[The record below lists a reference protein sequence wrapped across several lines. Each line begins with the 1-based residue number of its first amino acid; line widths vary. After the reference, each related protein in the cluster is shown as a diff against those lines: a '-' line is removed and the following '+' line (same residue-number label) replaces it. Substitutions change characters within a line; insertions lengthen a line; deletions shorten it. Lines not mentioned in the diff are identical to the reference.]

1 MCPPTNTSLL
11 LFSVALFSALTAH
24 YIVDAHIVFF
34 TVGTQKFIVQLVE
47 NAFFALLFVTAHTAN
62 FLVNFDVVKSAT
74 WTFFVFQRQT
84 PTLLPHYEKGQIS
97 VTPACSTSLKIAQ
110 ISMPPTKVQHGFF
123 SLQNAK
129 GKLSDSCAKYSNIA
143 CHKQTRLATNKHNL
157 LQITSLCYKS
167 PRLAT
172 NHLA

>member
-1 MCPPTNTSLL
+1 MYPPTNTSLL

-62 FLVNFDVVKSAT
+62 FLVNFYVVKSAT

-97 VTPACSTSLKIAQ
+97 VTPACSTS
-110 ISMPPTKVQHGFF
+110 
-123 SLQNAK
+123 
-129 GKLSDSCAKYSNIA
+129 
-143 CHKQTRLATNKHNL
+143 
-157 LQITSLCYKS
+157 
-167 PRLAT
+167 
-172 NHLA
+172 